1 MLTLR
6 FVLSKTD
13 IQLLEGRGHDKKVFL
28 CLDKQGYAKLQNR
41 KGCCIFYDADKSSCR
56 VYADSPQGCHVYP
69 VVYSEEEGII
79 VDGLCPMKTT
89 VTGAEMIRK
98 GREVIR
104 LLKTMDRE
112 AKERTWLAHTKS

>member
-13 IQLLEGRGHDKKVFL
+13 IQLLEGRGDDKKVFL